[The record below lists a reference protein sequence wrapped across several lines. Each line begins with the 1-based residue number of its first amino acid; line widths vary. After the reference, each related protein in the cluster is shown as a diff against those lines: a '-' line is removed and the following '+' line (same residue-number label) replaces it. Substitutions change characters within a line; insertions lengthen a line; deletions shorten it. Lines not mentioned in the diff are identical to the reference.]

1 MSPVDPDKVDLWAL
15 LQNQQALDQIGAQIL
30 STGPRAI
37 RFREPGPD
45 GKSMVFVAH
54 NNDVAHVLT
63 DEKRFSLRHYDP
75 LYSSVAPPGATIIMR
90 PDGKVRKERLEI
102 LHAAADKTPW
112 FTADPTRRRQ
122 LARACVDNIVD
133 ALRDRQC
140 FDLIGEYGFFAPYL
154 VAKRVIGLPGPRTF
168 SLLPL
173 LICLVNGHPIP
184 LLLSRETGPYLTEL
198 AWSEVVVAQLLSNFE
213 NRFWPMRV
221 LARCAATRLRR
232 QVEGYIDAFPEAAG
246 EETLLH
252 ALWAVRDEFPLVNN
266 EVYRDHVVS
275 ILMELVSTILV
286 VPGSGF
292 TGIVERWLAEEGPG
306 LAGSLERLTAMDA
319 TGEAERVMRE
329 ELRLAPP
336 ATHLLRNATAQ
347 LKLGGLIVDHGEYV
361 CALIKSAGQDVA
373 NPGALKMARQPAT
386 YLQFGPMQGPHLCF
400 GHRLAPSLLTEM
412 FLGLSRLPNMTPR
425 GKLTARL
432 GLVPGRWMVELRE
445 PELMWA

>member
-1 MSPVDPDKVDLWAL
+1 MPPADPDKVDLWEL
-15 LQNQQALDQIGAQIL
+15 LQNQKALDQIGAQIL
-30 STGPRAI
+30 STGPRGI

-54 NNDVAHVLT
+54 KDDVAKVLT

-75 LYSSVAPPGATIIMR
+75 LFASVAPPGATIIMR
-90 PDGKVRKERLEI
+90 PEGKVRRERLAI

-112 FTADPTRRRQ
+112 FTEDSTRRRQ
-122 LARACVDNIVD
+122 LARECVDNIVE
-133 ALRDRQC
+133 ALRDRQR

-154 VAKRVIGLPGPRTF
+154 VGKRVIGLPGPRTF
-168 SLLPL
+168 SLLPV
-173 LICLVNGHPIP
+173 LICLANGHPIS
-184 LLLSRETGPYLTEL
+184 LLLSREIGPYLTEL

-213 NRFWPMRV
+213 NRLWPMRV

-252 ALWAVRDEFPLVNN
+252 ALWAVRDDFPTVNN

-292 TGIVERWLAEEGPG
+292 TGIVERWLAENGPG
-306 LAGSLERLTAMDA
+306 LAESLDQLTAMDA
-319 TGEAERVMRE
+319 KGKAERIVRE

-347 LKLGGLIVDHGEYV
+347 VKLGDLIVDHGEYV
-361 CALIKSAGQDVA
+361 CVLIKSAGQNVA
-373 NPGALKMARQPAT
+373 DPGTLKMGRRPAA
-386 YLQFGPMQGPHLCF
+386 YLQFGPEQGPHLCF

-412 FLGLSRLPNMTPR
+412 FLGLSRLPKLTPQ

-432 GLVPGRWMVELRE
+432 GLVPGRRIVELRE